1 MGVSAMETTRHRAVQ
16 HVTDTKSMTH
26 RRRGVSYVYFLST
39 TMLVAVIG
47 LSALMYARIQRR
59 SALGGDHSIAARFY
73 AQSALELG
81 FSEIQL
87 DPSWRT
93 NLGSGAWFTDLPIGD
108 GTLSLEVSILADGD
122 GNPDNDLVLFVG
134 TGVHGQATHKIEVTL
149 TTLSDIGGLVTSIG
163 SGKRN
168 VG

>member
-1 MGVSAMETTRHRAVQ
+1 MNTWRQSRYATGRTATV
-16 HVTDTKSMTH
+16 DYH

-39 TMLVAVIG
+39 MMLVAVIG

-59 SALGGDHSIAARFY
+59 SAQGGDHSIAARFY

-81 FSEIQL
+81 FAEIHL
-87 DPSWRT
+87 DPDWRT
-93 NLGSGAWFTDLPIGD
+93 TLGSGIWISDQPIGD
-108 GTLSLEVSILADGD
+108 GTLSLEVSILNDGD
-122 GNPDNDLVLFVG
+122 GNPDNDPALLVG

-149 TTLSDIGGLVTSIG
+149 GVLSDKGGTVTSIG

-168 VG
+168 EG